1 MDGNMTG
8 SVQKVALLALLLLL
22 AGCQTFGERQMEI
35 RLEQTLN
42 QYSIAMRWSY
52 LDKAHGFLQPE
63 LLESTPLPEE
73 WENIRVTKYD
83 VLQPAAMTDENRA
96 SQVVSI
102 SYVFRDQQV
111 EKRIMD
117 QQLWVYDEEAG
128 KWYRG
133 NKPPEFQ

>member
-1 MDGNMTG
+1 MTG
-8 SVQKVALLALLLLL
+8 SVRNIALLALLLLL

-63 LLESTPLPEE
+63 LLESESRPEE
-73 WENIRVTKYD
+73 WENIRVTRYD
-83 VLQPAAMTDENRA
+83 VLQPPAMMDERRA

-102 SYVFRDQQV
+102 SFVFRDRQV

-117 QQLWVYDEEAG
+117 QQLWVYDDDAG

-133 NKPPEFQ
+133 NKPPQFQ